1 MKKYN
6 WPHLVPDSLAAS
18 VLLALLATA
27 GLFYVNIMPALVEGL
42 VTGLHFSQKQAGWVG
57 SANVYG
63 AAVGALLISAL
74 IARVRWRPVSY
85 ALLLCLISIDAIS
98 IAIKAPDVLITIRAV
113 HGFIGGMLV
122 GTAFSV
128 IARTHKPERT
138 FGMLLLVQYGLG
150 GLGVMFIPRWIPH
163 FGMAVL
169 FVSLIVFSVMTLI
182 LTPFLDDYASETS
195 TRVSGN
201 HQTRWSLLLPSMM
214 AVFLFQFANMLP
226 FAYIIGLAKYY
237 SLNGDRAAEIV
248 GASNWIGIAGSVL
261 VIVFA
266 SRFGMI
272 KSLLSGLTVTIAGIA
287 LLHASSSW
295 LWFTIANCIAAI
307 TWSYVIPYL
316 LALCARLDST
326 GRAAALGGF
335 ASKLGLATGPL
346 IGGMLAESDSYTLM
360 INISILG
367 IVLCAVIA
375 MVPARMV
382 DSSSTA

>member
-1 MKKYN
+1 MKNYQ
-6 WPHLVPDSLAAS
+6 WPRLAPDSLAAS

-27 GLFYVNIMPALVEGL
+27 GLFYVNIMPALVEAL
-42 VTGLHFSQKQAGWVG
+42 TTGLHFSQKHAGWVG

-63 AAVGALLISAL
+63 AAVGALVASMLITR
-74 IARVRWRPVSY
+74 IRWRAVSY
-85 ALLLCLISIDAIS
+85 ALLLCLICIDMVSIT
-98 IAIKAPDVLITIRAV
+98 IKTPDVMIAVRAF
-113 HGFIGGMLV
+113 HGFIGGTLV
-122 GTAFSV
+122 GIAFSV
-128 IARTHKPERT
+128 IARTTKPERT

-150 GLGVMFIPRWIPH
+150 GLGVMFIPQWVPH
-163 FGMAVL
+163 FGIVVL
-169 FVSLIVFSVMTLI
+169 FVSLIAFSATTLI
-182 LTPFLDDYASETS
+182 LTPFLDDYASRPS
-195 TRVSGN
+195 TKASAN
-201 HQTRWSLLLPSMM
+201 HRTQWSLLLPSML

-226 FAYIIGLAKYY
+226 FAYIIGLAKYS

-248 GASNWIGIAGSVL
+248 GASNWIGIAGSIL

-272 KSLLSGLTVTIAGIA
+272 KSLLAGLALTIVGVA
-287 LLHASSSW
+287 LLHASTSW
-295 LWFTIANCIAAI
+295 LWFAAANCISAI

-316 LALCARLDST
+316 LALCAKVDAT

-346 IGGMLAESDSYTLM
+346 IGGMLAENGQFESM
-360 INISILG
+360 INISISG

-382 DSSSTA
+382 DQH